1 MGAFVRHFLS
11 QGSGDPNAHVEGFFF
26 FMERNEHK
34 KNLGSMLKKNKM

>member
-26 FMERNEHK
+26 HGEK
-34 KNLGSMLKKNKM
+34 